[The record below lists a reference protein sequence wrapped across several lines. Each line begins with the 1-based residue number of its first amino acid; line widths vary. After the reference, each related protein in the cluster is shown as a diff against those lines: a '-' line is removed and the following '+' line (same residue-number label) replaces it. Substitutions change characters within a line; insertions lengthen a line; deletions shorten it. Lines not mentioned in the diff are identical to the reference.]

1 MENWRETRMRLL
13 LDTNIFLELILEQKK
28 SQEVRDLLLQM
39 DRYEFFVTD
48 FSTHS
53 IGLILFRRSQY
64 QMFLK
69 FLDDV
74 FVEGGV
80 TILGLNLEDLREAV
94 NNSQQFKLDF
104 DDVYQY
110 VAAEKYGLTLVSFDA
125 DFDRTKLGRKTPEE
139 VLRT

>member
-1 MENWRETRMRLL
+1 MRLL
-13 LDTNIFLELILEQKK
+13 
-28 SQEVRDLLLQM
+28 
-39 DRYEFFVTD
+39 
-48 FSTHS
+48 
-53 IGLILFRRSQY
+53 
-64 QMFLK
+64 

-80 TILGLNLEDLREAV
+80 TILGLNLEDLRESV
-94 NNSQQFKLDF
+94 SNSQQFKLDF
-104 DDVYQY
+104 DDAYQY

>member
-13 LDTNIFLELILEQKK
+13 
-28 SQEVRDLLLQM
+28 
-39 DRYEFFVTD
+39 
-48 FSTHS
+48 
-53 IGLILFRRSQY
+53 
-64 QMFLK
+64 

-80 TILGLNLEDLREAV
+80 TILGLNLEDLRESV
-94 NNSQQFKLDF
+94 SNSQQFKLDF
-104 DDVYQY
+104 DDAYQY